1 MDYTSRSV
9 AQQSGRTTLA
19 CAWRLAAAFALL
31 LAGACAGPRATAGVI
46 QVSIAVDGAALSKQV
61 PSGSSVSQA
70 LTLAGIKLGELDRA
84 DPPGYTVLTEGA
96 SIRVTRVAERFVV
109 ETSTLPFE
117 RQTVRNEGLPEG
129 ETRLLQPGANGKQEI
144 TYRIVEE
151 QGSEVSRTP
160 VKTIV
165 VQDPVPE
172 IIMVGAQAAFSP
184 VPILGTLAYLSGGN
198 AWILHAD
205 TGNRRPILVGADL
218 DGRVFRLSP
227 DGKWL
232 LYTRA
237 ASKDAPGIINSLWV
251 VSTIEADAK
260 PIDLKAHNIIHF
272 ADFSPTAQGDHTVA
286 YSTVEPSPGSPGWQ
300 ANNDLYLVSYSSA
313 GFVTE
318 SKNILPTNSGG
329 QYGWWGAGFAW
340 APDGNRL
347 AYARPDGV
355 GVIDLRTPSMAPL
368 LEVVPYQSMGD
379 WAWVPGIA
387 WGNDDRTLY
396 IVDHGIPNGLES
408 PASSPIFDLVALPG
422 LGGPMLTLA
431 DRTGMFAYPAVSP
444 PLQMATGE
452 IASRVA
458 FLQALSPIE
467 SQGSNYQLAVMD
479 RDGSNR
485 RTLFPPPGETGL
497 APQQS
502 VWSPDGSQIALTYR
516 GDLWLVDVG
525 TGRGQQIT
533 GDGQTTS
540 YDWKR

>member
-1 MDYTSRSV
+1 MDYTSRSA
-9 AQQSGRTTLA
+9 AQQSGRTTRA
-19 CAWRLAAAFALL
+19 RAWRLAAAIALL
-31 LAGACAGPRATAGVI
+31 LTGACSGPQATAGVI
-46 QVSIAVDGAALSKQV
+46 QVSIAVDGASLSKQV
-61 PSGSSVSQA
+61 PSGISVSQA
-70 LTLAGIKLGELDRA
+70 LTLAGVKLGQLDRVN
-84 DPPGYTVLTEGA
+84 PPGYTVLTEGA
-96 SIRVTRVAERFVV
+96 SIQVTRVSEQFVV

-165 VQDPVPE
+165 VQEPVPE

-184 VPILGTLAYLSGGN
+184 VPIVGTLAYLSGGN
-198 AWILHAD
+198 AWILHTD
-205 TGNRRPILVGADL
+205 TGNRRPILVGGDL

-227 DGKWL
+227 DGRWL

-237 ASKDAPGIINSLWV
+237 APKDEQGLINSLWV
-251 VSTIEADAK
+251 VSTIEVDAK
-260 PIDLKAHNIIHF
+260 PIDLKADNIIHF
-272 ADFSPTAQGDHTVA
+272 ADFSPSAQGDRTVA
-286 YSTVEPSPGSPGWQ
+286 YSTVELSPGSPGWQ

-355 GVIDLRTPSMAPL
+355 GLVDLRNPSMAPL
-368 LEVVPYQSMGD
+368 LEVVPYQSMGN
-379 WAWVPGIA
+379 WAWVPGVA

-408 PASSPIFDLVALPG
+408 PAASPIFDLVALPG
-422 LGGPMLTLA
+422 LGGPLLTLA

-444 PLQMATGE
+444 PLQTATGE
-452 IASRVA
+452 LASRVA
-458 FLQALSPIE
+458 FLQAVSPLE
-467 SQGSNYQLAVMD
+467 SQGSNYQLVVMD

-497 APQQS
+497 APQQPA
-502 VWSPDGSQIALTYR
+502 WSPDGTQIALTYR
-516 GDLWLVDVG
+516 GDLWLVDIG
-525 TGRGQQIT
+525 TGRGQQVT

>member
-1 MDYTSRSV
+1 MNYTSRSD
-9 AQQSGRTTLA
+9 AQQSGRPRLGP
-19 CAWRLAAAFALL
+19 AWRFAAAFTLL

-46 QVSIAVDGAALSKQV
+46 RVSIAVDGSSLSSQV

-70 LTLAGIKLGELDRA
+70 LALTGVRLAELDRV

-96 SIRVTRVAERFVV
+96 AIRVTRVTEQFVI

-129 ETRLLQPGANGKQEI
+129 ETRLLQPGVNGKQEI

-151 QGSEVSRTP
+151 QGNEVSRTP

-165 VQDPVPE
+165 VQEPVPE
-172 IIMVGAQAAFSP
+172 IIMIGAQAAFSP
-184 VPILGTLAYLSGGN
+184 VPIQGTVAYLSGGN
-198 AWILHAD
+198 AWVLHSD
-205 TGNRRPILVGADL
+205 TGNRRPILVGGGM
-218 DGRVFRLSP
+218 DGRVFKISP

-232 LYTRA
+232 LFTRA
-237 ASKDAPGIINSLWV
+237 PAKDEQGLINSLWV
-251 VSTIEADAK
+251 VSTTEADAK
-260 PIDLKAHNIIHF
+260 PIDLKGRNIVHF
-272 ADFSPTAQGDHTVA
+272 ADFSPSAQGDRTVA

-300 ANNDLYLVSYSSA
+300 ANNDLSLVSFSSA
-313 GFVTE
+313 GFVTD
-318 SKNILPTNSGG
+318 SKIVLPTNSGG
-329 QYGWWGAGFAW
+329 QYGWWGASFAW

-347 AYARPDGV
+347 AYARPDGI
-355 GVIDLRTPSMAPL
+355 GVIDIRNPALSPL

-396 IVDHGIPNGLES
+396 IVDHGAPTGLEG
-408 PASSPIFDLVALPG
+408 PASSPVFDLVALPG
-422 LGGPMLTLA
+422 LGGPLLTLA
-431 DRTGMFAYPAVSP
+431 DRTGMFAYPSVSP
-444 PLQMATGE
+444 PAQTATGE
-452 IASRVA
+452 IASRLA
-458 FLQALSPIE
+458 FLQALSPLE

-485 RTLFPPPGETGL
+485 RTLFPPAGETGL
-497 APQQS
+497 APQQP

-516 GDLWLVDVG
+516 GDLWLIDVG
-525 TGRGQQIT
+525 TGRGQQVT
-533 GDGQTTS
+533 GDGQTTV